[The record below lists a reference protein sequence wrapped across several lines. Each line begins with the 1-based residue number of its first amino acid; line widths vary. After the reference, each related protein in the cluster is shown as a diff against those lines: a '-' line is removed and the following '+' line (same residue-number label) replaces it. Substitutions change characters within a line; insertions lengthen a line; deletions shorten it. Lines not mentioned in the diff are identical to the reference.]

1 MNSRMERYSEFDSK
15 DTTNSRVA
23 KNQTLYEDINSQTL
37 SRIKTFDNFKIIEDV
52 PKEIDIE
59 KIKKYFA
66 SNKEENIERKK
77 IFINPKEEEII
88 EEKEEPKE
96 YDINSII
103 EEARSKKE
111 TSYEED
117 KYKKL
122 HNTEYDIL
130 KKIEIYN
137 NFKNGKNEP
146 EFNTDERTL
155 IDLINTVTMKKG
167 EESDLLSELTGG
179 SENTIVTNPINE
191 ELKKEEVKISEVEQP
206 ITKTSENIGTI
217 DKSFY
222 TNSMN
227 FSKED
232 FECLN
237 ELEKEVSKNTF
248 LVKFS
253 IFLLIL
259 LVLGTLVVILN
270 YIFNLGLF

>member
-1 MNSRMERYSEFDSK
+1 MNSRMERYSELDSK
-15 DTTNSRVA
+15 SSSNSRVN

-37 SRIKTFDNFKIIEDV
+37 SRIKTFDNFKIIDDV

-59 KIKKYFA
+59 KIKKYLT
-66 SNKEENIERKK
+66 STKEENIERKK
-77 IFINPKEEEII
+77 IFINPKEEEIV
-88 EEKEEPKE
+88 EEKEEPKI

-137 NFKNGKNEP
+137 SSKTEKSDS

-155 IDLINTVTMKKG
+155 IDLINTVTMKK
-167 EESDLLSELTGG
+167 EEEKDLLSELTGG
-179 SENTIVTNPINE
+179 NENTVVTNPINE
-191 ELKKEEVKISEVEQP
+191 EMKKEEVKINEVVP
-206 ITKTSENIGTI
+206 PKTEIGNIGTI

-232 FECLN
+232 FECIN

-259 LVLGTLVVILN
+259 LVIGTVVVILN
-270 YIFNLGLF
+270 YVFNLRLF

>member
-1 MNSRMERYSEFDSK
+1 MNSRMERYSELDSK
-15 DTTNSRVA
+15 SSSNSRVT

-37 SRIKTFDNFKIIEDV
+37 SRIKTYDNFKIIDDV

-59 KIKKYFA
+59 KIKKYLT
-66 SNKEENIERKK
+66 STKEESVERKK
-77 IFINPKEEEII
+77 IFINPKDDEII
-88 EEKEEPKE
+88 EEKEEPKI

-111 TSYEED
+111 TTYEED

-137 NFKNGKNEP
+137 SSKAEKNEP

-155 IDLINTVTMKKG
+155 IDLINTVTMKK
-167 EESDLLSELTGG
+167 EEEKDLLSELTGG
-179 SENTIVTNPINE
+179 NENTVVTNPINE
-191 ELKKEEVKISEVEQP
+191 EIKKEEVKINEVEP
-206 ITKTSENIGTI
+206 PKKESENISTI

-232 FECLN
+232 FESIN

-259 LVLGTLVVILN
+259 LVIGTVIVILN
-270 YIFNLGLF
+270 YVFNLRLF